1 MVAAGPA
8 RRPARPPTRP
18 SVRAVLFALLL
29 GAAGGVAFFALG
41 LPLPWMLGSMSAT
54 TAAALAGARIAVPN
68 GLRAGLVGVLGVM
81 LGSSFT
87 PDLLQRLGTWS
98 VSASGVLLYVVLC
111 GVLVYLYMR
120 RFANYGPVTSYF
132 TAMPGG
138 LNEMVALGS
147 ALGGDDR
154 MIALSHAWR
163 LTLVVFTIPFW
174 FRFHEGYAPAARA
187 FGGGF
192 AGMAPLDLAVLVACG
207 VGGFALARAVRLPA
221 PGLTGAMVLSAAA
234 HLGGLTASRMPPEL
248 VGLAQIG
255 LGAALGCRFVGV
267 DLRTVYRAMTVSTG
281 GSVMM
286 IGLTVA
292 SAVAIGR
299 LTELPV
305 PGLLLAFAPGGL
317 AEMSLIALSLGL
329 DAAFVSTHQLLR
341 ILVVILVAPLMF
353 KLLAGSARL
362 PLERPAAGDD

>member
-1 MVAAGPA
+1 M
-8 RRPARPPTRP
+8 
-18 SVRAVLFALLL
+18 RAILSALLL
-29 GAAGGVAFFALG
+29 GAAGGAAFFALG
-41 LPLPWMLGSMSAT
+41 LPLPWMLGSMAAT
-54 TAAALAGARIAVPN
+54 TAAALAGARVALPN
-68 GLRAGLVGVLGVM
+68 GLRAGLIGVLGVM
-81 LGSSFT
+81 LGSAFT
-87 PDLLQRLGTWS
+87 PELLQRLGTWS
-98 VSASGVLLYVVLC
+98 VSAGGVLLYVVLC
-111 GVLVYLYMR
+111 GVLVYSYMR
-120 RFANYGPVTSYF
+120 RVAGYGPVTAYF

-187 FGGGF
+187 FGGGL
-192 AGMAPLDLAVLVACG
+192 AGVAPLDLAVLVACG
-207 VGGFALARAVRLPA
+207 VGGFALARALRFPA

-234 HLGGLTASRMPPEL
+234 HLAGLTQSRMPPEL
-248 VGLAQIG
+248 VNLAQIG
-255 LGAALGCRFVGV
+255 LGASLGCRFVGIDV
-267 DLRTVYRAMTVSTG
+267 RTVYRAMTVSTG

-292 SAVAIGR
+292 SAMTIGR
-299 LTELPV
+299 LTDLPV

-317 AEMSLIALSLGL
+317 AEMSLIALSLGF

-341 ILVVILVAPLMF
+341 ILVVILVAPMMF

-362 PLERPAAGDD
+362 PAERPAAGDD